1 MDKII
6 FFHMNQLGDLL
17 FSLPILEATRKQYPN
32 IKIYSVVKQNLV
44 ELLDSTG
51 LVDKIFIKEKSFVKR
66 LKLIKDI
73 KRENIQTA
81 VLFSESPETLIT
93 AFLSNIKKRFGF
105 KTASLKFL
113 LTNKVNKIG
122 VPSLSN
128 NITLAQSIGLTK
140 TKENYVDLININP
153 KMSDIVS
160 QWLKDNNVDSNFI
173 VISMGASARRQEK
186 CLNNNV
192 WVETID
198 KLQDKKIKI
207 VVVGAQWEK
216 KNIEDILSKCHNK
229 VNIFCP
235 EGGLLELAALIK
247 QSKLFIGI
255 DSGTMHLSASLGIKC
270 IALYGN
276 TDPNQI
282 GPQPL
287 NDHIIIKKSNI
298 KDIKADDIINTL
310 EKNEREI

>member
-17 FSLPILEATRKQYPN
+17 FSLPILDATRKQYPN
-32 IKIYSVVKQNLV
+32 IKIYSVVKQNLA

-51 LVDKIFIKEKSFVKR
+51 LVDVIFIKEKSFAKR
-66 LKLIKDI
+66 LKLITDI
-73 KRENIQTA
+73 KKENIQTA

-93 AFLSNIKKRFGF
+93 VFLSNIKKRVGF
-105 KTASLKFL
+105 KTAGLNFL
-113 LTNKVNKIG
+113 LTDQVNKIG

-140 TKENYVDLININP
+140 IKENYVDLININP
-153 KMSDIVS
+153 EKAVIVS
-160 QWLKDNNVDSNFI
+160 KWLKDNNIDTKFI

-186 CLNNNV
+186 CLNNDV

-198 KLQDKKIKI
+198 KLQDKNIEI
-207 VVVGAQWEK
+207 VVAGAKWEK
-216 KNIEDILSKCHNK
+216 KNIEDILSKCRNK
-229 VNIFCP
+229 VNVFCP

-247 QSKLFIGI
+247 QAKMFIGI

-276 TDPNQI
+276 TDPKQI

-287 NDHIIIKKSNI
+287 NEHIIIKKKNI
-298 KDIKADDIINTL
+298 KDIKADEIINTL
-310 EKNEREI
+310 EQNER